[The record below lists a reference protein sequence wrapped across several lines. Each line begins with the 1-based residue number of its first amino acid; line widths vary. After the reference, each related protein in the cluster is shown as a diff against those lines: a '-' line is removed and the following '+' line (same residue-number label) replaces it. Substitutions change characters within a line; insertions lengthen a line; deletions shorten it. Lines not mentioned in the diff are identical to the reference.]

1 MSEGETVE
9 GSEQGSAADA
19 GDAEAPPLRRAPRA
33 RRQVRSARALE
44 DMRAVNH
51 EDPRIRKA
59 MDGFGNPL
67 RVTGPPGWDYYWVTD
82 EDLATRNRPWTQ
94 CLWGVDKVKIAGL
107 TGANIAAKT
116 PIKFR
121 ELSLY
126 KMRSE
131 DSEEIRENDP
141 NRVFHNLMW
150 ERSQEV
156 SETGYT
162 LRQGRDGFAPAN
174 AGRRGVHPDSDG
186 PLGFVS
192 HDYDPSARRSPNVI
206 QE

>member
-1 MSEGETVE
+1 
-9 GSEQGSAADA
+9 
-19 GDAEAPPLRRAPRA
+19 
-33 RRQVRSARALE
+33 
-44 DMRAVNH
+44 MRAAEDV
-51 EDPRIRKA
+51 DPRIRKA

-67 RVTGPPGWDYYWVTD
+67 QVSGPKGWDYYWVTA
-82 EDLATRNRPWTQ
+82 EDIATRARPWTV
-94 CLWGVDKVKIAGL
+94 CKWGHDKVKLSGL
-107 TGANIAAKT
+107 TGAGMEPGTKIT
-116 PIKFR
+116 FR
-121 ELSLY
+121 ELTLY

-131 DSEEIRENDP
+131 QTEEIVENDP
-141 NRVFHNLMW
+141 NRIFHNLMW
-150 ERSQEV
+150 ERSQEI

-192 HDYDPSARRSPNVI
+192 HDYDPRGGRTPNVI